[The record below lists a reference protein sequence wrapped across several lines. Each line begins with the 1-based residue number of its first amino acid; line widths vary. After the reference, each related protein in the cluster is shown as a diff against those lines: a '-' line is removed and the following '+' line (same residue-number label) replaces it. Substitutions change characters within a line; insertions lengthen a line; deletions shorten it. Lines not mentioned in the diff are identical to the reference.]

1 MVIFVAIALGA
12 FIVVA
17 GAFLFGHDHDLGG
30 DFDHD
35 FSHDMGPDIHGI
47 VGIFSTKVI
56 FTFIMGFGAA
66 GAIASSYGTGY
77 PIASLV
83 GIVAGIVLAT
93 LMYGI
98 ILLFTE
104 QQSNSVIGVD
114 SLLGC
119 TGTVTVPID
128 KDAVGEIGV
137 SVSGEYRTYAAR
149 LQGSSA
155 LPKGHAV
162 RIVNVSGPVLTVDED
177 KGKNRI
183 TNGRRAIHEGATAR
197 SRRGWHGPDRVVD
210 SADRNCLHRGGLGD
224 GESLSEDPS
233 GDEDQR

>member
-1 MVIFVAIALGA
+1 MLIFVAIALGA
-12 FIVVA
+12 FFVVA
-17 GAFLFGHDHDLGG
+17 GAFLFGHDHDLCG

-35 FSHDMGPDIHGI
+35 FSHDGGPDIHGI

-56 FTFIMGFGAA
+56 FTFVMGFGAA

-77 PIASLV
+77 SIASLV
-83 GIVAGIVLAT
+83 GVVSGVVLAT

-104 QQSNSVIGVD
+104 QQCNSVIAVD

-137 SVSGEYRTYAAR
+137 SVGGEYRTYAAR
-149 LQGSSA
+149 QQGSNP

-162 RIVNVSGPVLTVDED
+162 RVVDVAGPVLTVDED
-177 KGKNRI
+177 KGSK
-183 TNGRRAIHEGATAR
+183 
-197 SRRGWHGPDRVVD
+197 
-210 SADRNCLHRGGLGD
+210 
-224 GESLSEDPS
+224 
-233 GDEDQR
+233 

>member
-12 FIVVA
+12 FIIVA
-17 GAFLFGHDHDLGG
+17 GTFLFGHDHDLGG

-66 GAIASSYGTGY
+66 GAVAYQYSSSY

-83 GIVAGIVLAT
+83 GVVAGIVLAT

-104 QQSNSVIGVD
+104 QQSNSVIAAD
-114 SLLGC
+114 ALLGC

-128 KDAVGEIGV
+128 KDGVGEIGV
-137 SVSGEYRTYAAR
+137 SVGGEYRTYAAR

-162 RIVNVSGPVLTVDED
+162 RIVDVAGPVLTVDED
-177 KGKNRI
+177 KK
-183 TNGRRAIHEGATAR
+183 
-197 SRRGWHGPDRVVD
+197 
-210 SADRNCLHRGGLGD
+210 
-224 GESLSEDPS
+224 
-233 GDEDQR
+233 

>member
-1 MVIFVAIALGA
+1 MVIFAAIALGA
-12 FIVVA
+12 FIIVA

-66 GAIASSYGTGY
+66 GAIAQSYGTGY
-77 PIASLV
+77 PLASLV

-128 KDAVGEIGV
+128 KDAIGEIGV

-149 LQGSSA
+149 TQGSMA
-155 LPKGHAV
+155 LPKGHSV
-162 RIVNVSGPVLTVDED
+162 RIVNVGGPVLTVDED
-177 KGKNRI
+177 KGK
-183 TNGRRAIHEGATAR
+183 TA
-197 SRRGWHGPDRVVD
+197 
-210 SADRNCLHRGGLGD
+210 
-224 GESLSEDPS
+224 
-233 GDEDQR
+233 

>member
-1 MVIFVAIALGA
+1 MIIFAAIAVGA

-30 DFDHD
+30 GLDHD
-35 FSHDMGPDIHGI
+35 FSHDFGHDAGPDTHGI

-66 GAIASSYGTGY
+66 GAIAQFYGTGY
-77 PIASLV
+77 PIASV
-83 GIVAGIVLAT
+83 IGIVAGIVLAT

-104 QQSNSVIGVD
+104 QQSNSVIATD

-128 KDAVGEIGV
+128 KDAIGEIGV
-137 SVSGEYRTYAAR
+137 SVGGEYRTYAAR

-162 RIVNVSGPVLTVDED
+162 RIVNVGGPVLTVDEN
-177 KGKNRI
+177 KG
-183 TNGRRAIHEGATAR
+183 
-197 SRRGWHGPDRVVD
+197 
-210 SADRNCLHRGGLGD
+210 
-224 GESLSEDPS
+224 
-233 GDEDQR
+233 

>member
-1 MVIFVAIALGA
+1 MVIFAAIALGA

-17 GAFLFGHDHDLGG
+17 GAFLFGHDHDLSG

-35 FSHDMGPDIHGI
+35 FSHDGGPDIHGI

-66 GAIASSYGTGY
+66 GAIANYYGCDY
-77 PIASLV
+77 PIASVV

-93 LMYGI
+93 IMYGI

-104 QQSNSVIGVD
+104 QQSNSVIAAD

-137 SVSGEYRTYAAR
+137 SVGGEYRTYAAR
-149 LQGSSA
+149 LQGSHP

-162 RIVNVSGPVLTVDED
+162 RIVDVAGPVLTVDED
-177 KGKNRI
+177 KGSN
-183 TNGRRAIHEGATAR
+183 
-197 SRRGWHGPDRVVD
+197 
-210 SADRNCLHRGGLGD
+210 
-224 GESLSEDPS
+224 
-233 GDEDQR
+233 